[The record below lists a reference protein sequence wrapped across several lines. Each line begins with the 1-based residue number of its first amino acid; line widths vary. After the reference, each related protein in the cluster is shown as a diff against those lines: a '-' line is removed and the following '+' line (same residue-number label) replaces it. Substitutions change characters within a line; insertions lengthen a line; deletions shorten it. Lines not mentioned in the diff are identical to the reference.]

1 MNENEPSTAQLSVA
15 GALDHVEEG
24 VLVLDDGLRYIYVN
38 ERARQLLGRDD
49 LLGEHI
55 WDVFPQSVDAVEM
68 AEIERAIQRQ
78 IDTSFEIYS
87 VQYGRWLA
95 VRVFPG
101 ADGVTIFFS
110 DVSEEKRVHQHL
122 DQVLQTVPIGIG
134 LLDSEGEILRAND
147 RAEDLLGLT
156 RSAIEGRAYDDPD
169 WDIWDDDGDPISAS
183 DHPVRH
189 VLSTGEIVQ
198 GFVHGIT
205 LPDGTERWLSS
216 NVAPVMDGD
225 GAIEQVVVA
234 LEDVTVLKRLERLID
249 TFQPVEDVL
258 NNATMRPSVEQ
269 QVCDL
274 LTATDEYELA
284 WIGEYTPG
292 KELFEPHASSGPEAD
307 YLDDVEIPMT
317 DDTAVG
323 PTRRAVESGEIQ
335 VVDDMGSDPTFAP
348 WREQATD
355 HGLQS
360 CAAVPLAHQGHTY
373 GVLGLYTRRADAFG
387 EREQALLSTLGDR
400 IGQVIHAIETRQLLQ
415 ADRVVELTFESR
427 DKGSF
432 LIEASADLGC
442 ELTVERT
449 VQTAEN
455 ALLHYVTVAGTPVD
469 DLLALADG
477 APAVEEVRPVHQR
490 ADAGGGLVELVLHQ
504 QSLAHTLVSLGAA
517 VTTDRVEDGEAT
529 VVCEVSPE
537 RDITGIVSHLTSS
550 YPETTLVAKREYTS
564 SSRTV
569 GQELGELLADAF
581 ERELTDRQRQAV
593 RAAYHGGFFASPRDS
608 TATEIADALS
618 LTQSTF
624 SYHLRNAQQKLF
636 DDLFDHV

>member
-1 MNENEPSTAQLSVA
+1 MNQNEHGPVRLSA
-15 GALDHVEEG
+15 AESLERVEDG
-24 VLVLDDGLRYIYVN
+24 IVVVDDDLRYTYVN
-38 ERARQLLGRDD
+38 ERARQLLDRDD

-55 WDVFPQSVDAVEM
+55 RDVFSQSVDTVEM

-78 IDTSFEIYS
+78 TDTSFEIYT
-87 VQYGRWLA
+87 VGDGRWLTA
-95 VRVFPG
+95 RVFPG
-101 ADGVTIFFS
+101 ADGTTIFLS
-110 DVSEEKRVHQHL
+110 DVSEQKRARRDL
-122 DQVLQTVPIGIG
+122 DRMIETVPVGIA
-134 LLDSEGEILRAND
+134 LLDDEGEIFRSNG

-156 RSAIEGRAYDDPD
+156 RSDIEGRTYDDPD

-183 DHPVRH
+183 DHPVGH

-205 LPDGTERWLSS
+205 LPNGTERWLSS
-216 NVAPVMDGD
+216 NVAPVTDGD
-225 GAIEQVVVA
+225 GVIEQVVVA
-234 LEDVTVLKRLERLID
+234 LEDVTVLKRLEKLID

-258 NNATMRPSVEQ
+258 NSATTRPSVEQ
-269 QVCDL
+269 QVCEL
-274 LTATDEYELA
+274 LTTTEEYELA

-292 KELFEPHASSGPEAD
+292 KAFFEPHASSGPEVD
-307 YLDDVEIPMT
+307 YLDDIEIPMT
-317 DDTAVG
+317 DDTAIG

-335 VVDDMGSDPTFAP
+335 IVSDTGSDPTFAP
-348 WREQATD
+348 WREQAAD

-360 CAAVPLAHQGHTY
+360 CGAVPLAHQGHTY
-373 GVLGLYTRRADAFG
+373 GVLGLYTRRVDAFG

-427 DKGSF
+427 DRGSF
-432 LIEASADLGC
+432 LISASADLGC
-442 ELTVERT
+442 EIDVKRT
-449 VQTAEN
+449 IQTDEN
-455 ALLHYVTVAGTPVD
+455 ALLHYATVTGASVD
-469 DLLALADG
+469 DLAALADG
-477 APAVEEVRPVHQR
+477 APAVEELRPIHQR
-490 ADAGGGLVELVLHQ
+490 ADTDGGFVELVLHR
-504 QSLAHTLVSLGAA
+504 QSLAHTLVSLGGS

-537 RDITGIVSHLTSS
+537 RNITGIVSHLNSS
-550 YPETTLVAKREYTS
+550 YPETTLVAKREYTPS
-564 SSRTV
+564 SGTV
-569 GQELGELLADAF
+569 GQEPGEILADTF

-593 RAAYHGGFFASPRDS
+593 RAAYHSGFFTSPRDS

-636 DDLFDHV
+636 DGLFDHV